1 MLIII
6 KPRPYWTPSLRKEKL
21 IIIRGMKLIDFSKL
35 FPWST
40 TYTLTKKVQPFGTQY
55 QGVIAILLLKDWG
68 PWPPSNIFAIIK
80 YCASLKTNLRT
91 SVIPIQSY
99 VTFFRVSRLEI
110 GSS

>member
-1 MLIII
+1 
-6 KPRPYWTPSLRKEKL
+6 
-21 IIIRGMKLIDFSKL
+21 MKLIDFSKL

-80 YCASLKTNLRT
+80 LLRIFKNKFANIGHT
-91 SVIPIQSY
+91 DTKLRNIFFGYSARKLVVFMIYVPIIWKLCFQ
-99 VTFFRVSRLEI
+99 
-110 GSS
+110 